1 MFNLTRKNLTPDQ
14 MKRANI
20 TTCITVTIVHLFCI
34 YITIMSDKSLLEKI
48 AFIASYATLFT
59 ITAVYVYKNV
69 TKRSAEIMIAIGF
82 CISFGIISYIMH
94 ARVMMI
100 IFPVLLSLA
109 VYLNEYL
116 IIWGTGATLVFV
128 ITKIIVVMVQN
139 PPNKADE
146 LNTINLVLICL
157 IICVFGGCKAIKK
170 LIQFSNEETDAV
182 AAKVEKQLEIA
193 RDVDSITQNV
203 NEQFTKVRE
212 DLQKITESINN
223 TQEAMSSIAD
233 GTEVSAKQSTF
244 QSEKTIEI
252 QSRLGN
258 TNDVAENALDTTKR
272 LQQVVLNGKEE
283 SDVLE
288 EQSINVDKSI
298 VQISDTIKK
307 LVEHVGK
314 VSEITDVIISIS
326 GQTNLLAL
334 NASIEAAR
342 AGDAGRG
349 FAVVADQIR
358 NLAEMTKSSTEQITQ
373 IMNELSSITEDTQ
386 KELANTVESIAVQRE
401 KVNTVH
407 ESFVAVENDIN
418 ALVGNMMTVSNE
430 VSAVLDANSAI
441 VDGIETL
448 SGITQEISASTAVTK
463 SEMSDLQSRVSNFSA
478 AVDSTSDSLEE
489 LKKKT
494 AMN

>member
-1 MFNLTRKNLTPDQ
+1 
-14 MKRANI
+14 
-20 TTCITVTIVHLFCI
+20 
-34 YITIMSDKSLLEKI
+34 
-48 AFIASYATLFT
+48 
-59 ITAVYVYKNV
+59 
-69 TKRSAEIMIAIGF
+69 
-82 CISFGIISYIMH
+82 
-94 ARVMMI
+94 
-100 IFPVLLSLA
+100 
-109 VYLNEYL
+109 
-116 IIWGTGATLVFV
+116 
-128 ITKIIVVMVQN
+128 MVQN

-170 LIQFSNEETDAV
+170 RIQFSNEETDAV